1 LKRIILLFAGGLSA
15 LSIIITAIMIHF
27 AAYWKFTDRLKKEAA
42 IDLEYAR
49 TGVELAGIEYL
60 HSLTPHPHRLTLIDT
75 DGTVLFDNS
84 KDLREMEN
92 HLERPEVQ
100 EAIASGEGEGMRYSG
115 TGKEQTW
122 YHSARLKNGKILR
135 IAVTTHTAL
144 ASALNMIPIS
154 ICIIIA
160 VFILNIIIATFIT
173 KRIVLPVNRINPEKP
188 EENEVYE
195 EFSPLLRR
203 LKEQQDVITSQMEA
217 MRNRQMEFQAITDNM
232 REGLLLLDR
241 EGAVLSFNKS
251 AHALLGSNYDKHH
264 KNNNP
269 PFHIFTLYR
278 EDSFK
283 KAVEEAIAGHSAE
296 AVIKVKKHLIR
307 LMANPVPDSD
317 KSSGEI
323 LGAVLLLLD
332 VTEKKEREN
341 LRREFSANVSH
352 ELKTPL
358 TSISGYSEIIASGL
372 AKPGDCRKFGAQIYE
387 ETQRLITLIN
397 NILQLSHLD
406 EGGGA
411 GLQFEK
417 VSVRKIADAAINRI
431 IDRARERNISI
442 SLSGDNGEIKG
453 VPGVLE
459 EIIFNLLENS
469 VKYNYDGGKITILI
483 RKSEKELSLSVADS
497 GIGIPEEEQER
508 IFERFYRADKSRGK
522 TPGTG
527 LGLSIVKRGA
537 LLHNAKIKLE
547 SKEKAGTTIT
557 VFFPL

>member
-1 LKRIILLFAGGLSA
+1 LKRIILLFTGVLSA

-27 AAYWKFTDRLKKEAA
+27 AVYWKFTDWLKEET
-42 IDLEYAR
+42 ILDLEYAR
-49 TGVELAGIEYL
+49 TGVELTGMEYL
-60 HSLTPHPHRLTLIDT
+60 RSLAPHPHRLTLIDT
-75 DGTVLFDNS
+75 DGTVLFDNFE
-84 KDLREMEN
+84 DIREMEK

-100 EAIASGEGEGMRYSG
+100 EAIASGEGERIRYSA
-115 TGKEQTW
+115 TMEEQTW
-122 YHSARLKNGKILR
+122 YHSVRLENGKILR

-144 ASALNMIPIS
+144 ASAVSMIPIS
-154 ICIIIA
+154 ICIITA
-160 VFILNIIIATFIT
+160 VFILNTIIATFIT
-173 KRIVLPVNRINPEKP
+173 KKIVLPVNRINLEKP
-188 EENEVYE
+188 EDNEVYE

-203 LKEQQDVITSQMEA
+203 LKEQQDVIAVQMEA
-217 MRNRQMEFQAITDNM
+217 TRNRQAEFQAITDNM

-251 AHALLGSNYDKHH
+251 AAVLLGSNYDTYH
-264 KNNNP
+264 KKNNP
-269 PFHIFTLYR
+269 PFHIFTFYR
-278 EDSFK
+278 EDSFR

-296 AVIKVKKHLIR
+296 TVIKVKKRRIH
-307 LMANPVPDSD
+307 LMANPVPDSG

-332 VTEKKEREN
+332 VTEKEEREN

-387 ETQRLITLIN
+387 EAKRLITLIN
-397 NILQLSHLD
+397 NILQLSRLD

-417 VSVRKIADAAINRI
+417 VSVREIVDAAINRI
-431 IDRARERNISI
+431 LDQARERGISV
-442 SLSGDNGEIKG
+442 SFDGEDGEIKG

-469 VKYNYDGGKITILI
+469 VKYNYDGGKITIQI
-483 RKSEKELSLSVADS
+483 RKSKRELSLSVADS
-497 GIGIPEEEQER
+497 GIGIPGEEQER
-508 IFERFYRADKSRGK
+508 IFERFYRVDKSRGK

-527 LGLSIVKRGA
+527 LGLSIVKHGA
-537 LLHNAKIKLE
+537 LLHKAKIKLE

-557 VFFPL
+557 VIFPL